1 MKRCA
6 KERPPAPGTAP
17 TPRPRMTAKTTGQS
31 YSRLQMRMRMRRLK
45 GLVLLVLTLSVQG
58 VFPFAWPSS
67 ITQAAAMADPTGR
80 TITEVR
86 IEGNRTIN
94 EDRIRAVILS
104 RAGRPL
110 DQDTVDVDLKALQQR
125 NWFTHVT
132 VTYLEDPGRD
142 GIILVYQVEE
152 MPVLGEVEF
161 RGRSKISQKLIE
173 ENTGL
178 KSGARADY
186 LRNMAAV
193 GQIRR
198 LYQEKGYLMA
208 EVKLLE
214 GGQPDDRKVVF
225 QIFEGPKFQVN
236 SVKFEGNTVF
246 TSPHLATKL
255 SHGRRLLGLLPG
267 KYDEE
272 GPEEDART
280 IIETYQALGY
290 FECQCEPVVR
300 HTGKL
305 GAVELVYVISEGPLY
320 TVREIRFEGIEK
332 FTEEELREGLVMH
345 SGEPLRDD
353 TRQRDSNLLRQK
365 YSAIGCI
372 DINILPEPRFTDT
385 PGVVDLVYN
394 IQEGNQYI
402 LGEIN
407 IQGNERTRD
416 KVIRRELLS
425 AGLLPGEPLDGTRI
439 EQAHQRLGAL
449 QYFHTTPEMGGE
461 PIEIKITNRRGPD
474 EPYGE
479 VAPIDLEELIQARFQ
494 SPDDPPPIP
503 PLLPPIE
510 APAPGAGAVPF
521 GSGGAFERAPGEL
534 PAIPVPVPPPP
545 GNIPPRQGFLAAPD
559 PVDSSGSGTFPAM
572 PGLNMNDVGPDLQEP
587 FANRSPHNVAT
598 QVEPRRSYANLDV
611 GVSEAPTGRVLL
623 GVGASSFGGFSGNLI
638 IHERNFDIF
647 NIPRSPREVFN
658 GQAFRGAG
666 QEFRLE
672 LSPGTLVNRALV
684 SFREPRLFDL
694 EEPIG
699 FSASGYTF
707 QRVFPDFAF
716 NEQRGGGR
724 FSLGKQFGPQIY
736 ADVATRVEA
745 VRLFDIQFPA
755 PAELFAAQGNT
766 FLTTIRPSIFFD
778 NRNDPFL
785 PSAGSYAELAYEQGF
800 GTFTFPKVTVE
811 GRQHFTLGS
820 RPDDTGKRILSLR
833 GFFGIAGRDTPVY
846 ERFYAG
852 DFRSMRGFQFRG
864 VGPRVLGV
872 NVGGILTSVGSVE
885 YQFPITP
892 NDRLQLVVFSD
903 FGTVENDYKFETFR
917 AAVGGGVRVS
927 VPALGPLPLAFDFAY
942 PVAKAPG
949 DETRLFTFF
958 IGAFW

>member
-1 MKRCA
+1 MTSCA
-6 KERPPAPGTAP
+6 MERPPAPGTAP
-17 TPRPRMTAKTTGQS
+17 TAWSRTTATRFGRQRP
-31 YSRLQMRMRMRRLK
+31 
-45 GLVLLVLTLSVQG
+45 GLALLVLTLSALGAWTFDSTAQAQG
-58 VFPFAWPSS
+58 LGQGQGRSS
-67 ITQAAAMADPTGR
+67 ADPTGR
-80 TITEVR
+80 TISEVR
-86 IEGNRTIN
+86 IEGNRSIA
-94 EDRIRAVILS
+94 EHQIRALMLS
-104 RAGRPL
+104 RAGREL
-110 DQDTVDVDLKALQQR
+110 DLDTVDADLRSLKR
-125 NWFTHVT
+125 KNWFSHVS
-132 VTYLEDPGRD
+132 VTYQDDPVSSGS
-142 GIILVYQVEE
+142 IILIYQVEE
-152 MPVLGEVEF
+152 MPILTEVEY
-161 RGRSKISQKLIE
+161 RGRTKISQKQLE

-178 KSGARADY
+178 KPGARADY

-198 LYQEKGYLMA
+198 LYQEKGYMMA
-208 EVKLLE
+208 EVHLLE
-214 GGQPDDRKVVF
+214 GGQPEDRKVVF

-246 TSPHLATKL
+246 TGPHLATKL

-267 KYDEE
+267 RYDEE

-280 IIETYQALGY
+280 LIETYQALGY

-305 GAVELVYVISEGPLY
+305 GAVELVYVISEGPQY
-320 TVREIRFEGIEK
+320 TVREIRFDGNDK
-332 FTEEELREGLVMH
+332 LSEEELRDGLVMH

-353 TRQRDSNLLRQK
+353 VRQRDAITLRQK
-365 YSAIGCI
+365 YSSIGCI

-385 PGVVDLVYN
+385 PGVVDLVYH
-394 IQEGNQYI
+394 IEEGDQYI
-402 LGEIN
+402 LGQIHVR
-407 IQGNERTRD
+407 GNERTRD

-449 QYFHTTPEMGGE
+449 QYFHTSPEMGGE
-461 PIEIKITNRRGPD
+461 PIQIKITNRRSAD

-479 VAPIDLEELIQARFQ
+479 VAEIDLDEIIRARFQ

-510 APAPGAGAVPF
+510 APAPGLGTVPF

-545 GNIPPRQGFLAAPD
+545 GAFPPVRGRGGV
-559 PVDSSGSGTFPAM
+559 PVVPPPNTTPPGTLPPL
-572 PGLNMNDVGPDLQEP
+572 PGLNMHDVGPDLQEP
-587 FANRSPHNVAT
+587 FANRSPHNIAT
-598 QVEPRRSYANLDV
+598 QVEPRRSYADLDV
-611 GVSEAPTGRVLL
+611 GVSEAPTGRILL

-638 IHERNFDIF
+638 IHERNFDIL

-694 EEPIG
+694 EEPVG
-699 FSASGYTF
+699 FSASGYSF
-707 QRVFPDFAF
+707 QRVYPGFAF

-724 FSLGKQFGPQIY
+724 FSVGKQFGPQIY

-745 VRLFDIQFPA
+745 VRLFDIRYPA

-785 PSAGSYAELAYEQGF
+785 PSAGSYAEMAYEHGF
-800 GTFTFPKVTVE
+800 GTFNFPKFTIE

-872 NVGGILTSVGSVE
+872 NVGGILTTVGSIE
-885 YQFPITP
+885 YQFPVTP

-917 AAVGGGVRVS
+917 AAVGAGVRVS
-927 VPALGPLPLAFDFAY
+927 VPALGPLPLAFDLAY